1 MANDLVKQLVLHQE
15 LQHRPAE
22 NTEELLTL
30 FTKTCVNG
38 YPAIKNDKRP
48 MLYRRNDLTTWA
60 QEAFDRGEP
69 CFYAEPVDP
78 KRPNGKLRLCEPE
91 YKYKLS
97 RMLDESEFELLKQ
110 YLTK

>member
-22 NTEELLTL
+22 NTDELLAL

-78 KRPNGKLRLCEPE
+78 KHPNGKLRLCAPE

-110 YLTK
+110 FLTK